1 MSQFPI
7 GVWAVTIVG
16 LVGIVILD
24 LSVIARRNRTV
35 TVRDAAIWVSVYV
48 SLAAGFAAALYAFAP
63 AATGGEFV
71 AGYVTEYSLS
81 VDNLFVFMIIM
92 ARFAV
97 PPLGQD
103 KALYIGIVGS
113 MLLRAVFIA
122 AGAGAVAAASWVF
135 YLFGALLFYTAVR
148 LVIGGDDGDF
158 KESALVWRLRRVLP
172 IGHDYEGSKVITS
185 VGGRR
190 IFTPLILVIA
200 AICIANVVFAL
211 DSIPAIFGLTSDAYV
226 IFTANAFA
234 LMGLRQLFFLVGDLL
249 DRLRYLNTGLAVI
262 LGFIGVK
269 LTVEAL
275 DGSGV
280 AAIGSVALPH
290 IGIAFSL
297 VFIGATLGVTA
308 AVSLLVSFWQE
319 RRRPAESRSMT
330 AESRSATAEPQST
343 TAETRRIPPD
353 VTPAEP
359 AAPRAAVPH
368 PTSPRDIEPDTDR
381 AAARRCQ

>member
-7 GVWAVTIVG
+7 GVWVATIIG

-24 LSVIARRNRTV
+24 LTVIARRNRTV
-35 TVRDAAIWVSVYV
+35 TVRDATIWVSVYV
-48 SLAAGFAAALYAFAP
+48 SLAAVFAAALYAFGP
-63 AATGGEFV
+63 PATGGEFV
-71 AGYVTEYSLS
+71 AGYITEYSLS

-113 MLLRAVFIA
+113 MVLRAVFIA

-148 LVIGGDDGDF
+148 LMVGGDDGEF
-158 KESALVWRLRRVLP
+158 KESALVWRLRRILP
-172 IGHDYEGSKVITS
+172 IGHDYAGPKVITS
-185 VGGRR
+185 VDGRR
-190 IFTPLILVIA
+190 TFTPLILVIA
-200 AICIANVVFAL
+200 AISIANVVFAL

-249 DRLRYLNTGLAVI
+249 DRLTYLNTGLAVI

-269 LTVEAL
+269 LTFEAL
-275 DGSGV
+275 AGSHV
-280 AAIGSVALPH
+280 RSIGPVGLPH

-297 VFIGATLGVTA
+297 IFIGATRAVTA
-308 AVSLLVSFWQE
+308 AVSLFASSWRE
-319 RRRPAESRSMT
+319 RRSSRDEAAQPAN
-330 AESRSATAEPQST
+330 AQST
-343 TAETRRIPPD
+343 LPNQLVPNQAMPETGPGQTEPP
-353 VTPAEP
+353 AGG
-359 AAPRAAVPH
+359 APRCAVH
-368 PTSPRDIEPDTDR
+368 GRD
-381 AAARRCQ
+381 

>member
-7 GVWAVTIVG
+7 GVWAATIIG

-24 LSVIARRNRTV
+24 LTVIARRNRTV
-35 TVRDAAIWVSVYV
+35 TVRDATIWVSVYV
-48 SLAAGFAAALYAFAP
+48 ALAAGFAAALSAFGP
-63 AATGGEFV
+63 PATGGEFV
-71 AGYVTEYSLS
+71 AGYITEYSLS

-113 MLLRAVFIA
+113 MVLRAVFIA

-148 LVIGGDDGDF
+148 LVVGGGDSEF
-158 KESALVWRLRRVLP
+158 KESAVVWRLRRILP
-172 IGHDYEGSKVITS
+172 IGHDYAGSKVITS
-185 VGGRR
+185 VDGRR
-190 IFTPLILVIA
+190 SFTPLVLVIA

-249 DRLRYLNTGLAVI
+249 DRLTYLNTGLAVI

-269 LTVEAL
+269 LTFEAL
-275 DGSGV
+275 DDSHV
-280 AAIGSVALPH
+280 RAIGPVDLPH

-297 VFIGATLGVTA
+297 IFIGATLAVTA
-308 AVSLLVSFWQE
+308 AVSLFASFWRD
-319 RRRPAESRSMT
+319 RRSSRDDAAQPAH
-330 AESRSATAEPQST
+330 AQST
-343 TAETRRIPPD
+343 LPDHLLPNQLVPNQAMPETAPAQTEPP
-353 VTPAEP
+353 AGG
-359 AAPRAAVPH
+359 
-368 PTSPRDIEPDTDR
+368 
-381 AAARRCQ
+381 AAAGCAVHGRD

>member
-1 MSQFPI
+1 MSEFPI

-16 LVGIVILD
+16 LVGIVVLD
-24 LSVIARRNRTV
+24 LTVIARRNRTV
-35 TVRDAAIWVSVYV
+35 TMRDAVIWVSVYV
-48 SLAAGFAAALYAFAP
+48 MLAAGFATALFAFGP
-63 AATGGEFV
+63 PATGGEFV
-71 AGYVTEYSLS
+71 AGYITEYSLS

-113 MLLRAVFIA
+113 MVLRAVFIA

-135 YLFGALLFYTAVR
+135 YLFGALLFYTAAR
-148 LVIGGDDGDF
+148 LVIGGDDGEF
-158 KESALVWRLRRVLP
+158 KESALVWRLRRILP
-172 IGHDYEGSKVITS
+172 IGHDYEGAKVITS
-185 VGGRR
+185 ADGRR
-190 IFTPLILVIA
+190 KFTPLVLVIA

-249 DRLRYLNTGLAVI
+249 NRLTYLNTGLAVV

-269 LTVEAL
+269 LTLQAL
-275 DGSGV
+275 ADSHV
-280 AAIGSVALPH
+280 RSIGPIDLPQ

-297 VFIGATLGVTA
+297 IFIGATLGVTA
-308 AVSLLVSFWQE
+308 AVSLLASLWQD
-319 RRRPAESRSMT
+319 RRSRQTDRRSAIQTTGLRVPPPAAAPSTET
-330 AESRSATAEPQST
+330 ANGREQEIDRSATP
-343 TAETRRIPPD
+343 
-353 VTPAEP
+353 
-359 AAPRAAVPH
+359 
-368 PTSPRDIEPDTDR
+368 
-381 AAARRCQ
+381 

>member
-1 MSQFPI
+1 MMSEFPI
-7 GVWAVTIVG
+7 GIWAVTIVG
-16 LVGIVILD
+16 LVGIVVLD
-24 LSVIARRNRTV
+24 LTVIARRNRTV
-35 TVRDAAIWVSVYV
+35 TVRDAILWVSVYV
-48 SLAAGFAAALYAFAP
+48 LLAAGFAAALFALGP

-71 AGYVTEYSLS
+71 AGYITEYSLS

-113 MLLRAVFIA
+113 MVLRAVFIA
-122 AGAGAVAAASWVF
+122 AGAGAVAAAGWVF

-148 LVIGGDDGDF
+148 LVIGGEDGEF
-158 KESALVWRLRRVLP
+158 KESALVFRLRRVLP
-172 IGHDYEGSKVITS
+172 IGHDYEGSRVITS
-185 VGGRR
+185 VDRR
-190 IFTPLILVIA
+190 RKFTPLVLVIA
-200 AICIANVVFAL
+200 AICIANVVFAF

-249 DRLRYLNTGLAVI
+249 NRLTYLNTGLAVI

-275 DGSGV
+275 ADSHV
-280 AAIGSVALPH
+280 HAIGPFALPQ

-297 VFIGATLGVTA
+297 MFIGATLGVTA
-308 AVSLLVSFWQE
+308 AISLLASFWRE
-319 RRRPAESRSMT
+319 RRSHQDEPRDATGATGPAVRSPAPTMPSPAAQPAAESGTRR
-330 AESRSATAEPQST
+330 EWEIDRSATP
-343 TAETRRIPPD
+343 
-353 VTPAEP
+353 
-359 AAPRAAVPH
+359 
-368 PTSPRDIEPDTDR
+368 
-381 AAARRCQ
+381 

>member
-1 MSQFPI
+1 MSEFPI

-16 LVGIVILD
+16 LVGIVVLD
-24 LSVIARRNRTV
+24 LTVIARRNRTV
-35 TVRDAAIWVSVYV
+35 TVRDAVLWVSVYIM
-48 SLAAGFAAALYAFAP
+48 LAAGFATALFAFGP
-63 AATGGEFV
+63 PSTGGEFV

-97 PPLGQD
+97 PALGQD

-113 MLLRAVFIA
+113 MVLRAVFIA
-122 AGAGAVAAASWVF
+122 AGAGAAAAASWVF
-135 YLFGALLFYTAVR
+135 YLFGALLFYTAAR
-148 LVIGGDDGDF
+148 LVIGGEDGEF

-172 IGHDYEGSKVITS
+172 IGHDYEGARVITS
-185 VGGRR
+185 AEGRR
-190 IFTPLILVIA
+190 KFTPLVLVIA

-249 DRLRYLNTGLAVI
+249 KRLIYLNTGLAVV

-275 DGSGV
+275 ADSHV
-280 AAIGSVALPH
+280 RSIGPIDLPE
-290 IGIAFSL
+290 ISIAFSL
-297 VFIGATLGVTA
+297 IFIGATLGVTA
-308 AVSLLVSFWQE
+308 AISLLTSLWREHRSHQTE
-319 RRRPAESRSMT
+319 RRRATHATGLTVPPPAAPPATETDTVHER
-330 AESRSATAEPQST
+330 EIGRSATP
-343 TAETRRIPPD
+343 
-353 VTPAEP
+353 
-359 AAPRAAVPH
+359 
-368 PTSPRDIEPDTDR
+368 
-381 AAARRCQ
+381 

>member
-1 MSQFPI
+1 MSEFPI
-7 GVWAVTIVG
+7 GIWAVTIFG

-24 LSVIARRNRTV
+24 LTLIARRNRTV
-35 TVRDAAIWVSVYV
+35 TVRDATIWVSVYV
-48 SLAAGFAAALYAFAP
+48 LLAAAFATALFALGP
-63 AATGGEFV
+63 PSTGGEFV
-71 AGYVTEYSLS
+71 AGYITEYSLS

-113 MLLRAVFIA
+113 MVLRAVFIA
-122 AGAGAVAAASWVF
+122 AGAGAVAAAGWVF

-148 LVIGGDDGDF
+148 LVIGGEDGEF
-158 KESALVWRLRRVLP
+158 KESALIWRLRRVLP
-172 IGHDYEGSKVITS
+172 IGHDYKGPKVVTS
-185 VGGRR
+185 VGGRWK
-190 IFTPLILVIA
+190 FTPLVLVIA

-249 DRLRYLNTGLAVI
+249 NRLTYLNTGLAVI

-269 LTVEAL
+269 LTFEAL
-275 DGSGV
+275 ADSHV
-280 AAIGSVALPH
+280 RSIGPIALPE

-297 VFIGATLGVTA
+297 IFIGATLGVTA
-308 AVSLLVSFWQE
+308 AVSLLASLWRE
-319 RRRPAESRSMT
+319 RRGQQEGRQ
-330 AESRSATAEPQST
+330 ATRAT
-343 TAETRRIPPD
+343 VPP
-353 VTPAEP
+353 P
-359 AAPRAAVPH
+359 AAPPATEAGIGRAQEIGR
-368 PTSPRDIEPDTDR
+368 S
-381 AAARRCQ
+381 AAP